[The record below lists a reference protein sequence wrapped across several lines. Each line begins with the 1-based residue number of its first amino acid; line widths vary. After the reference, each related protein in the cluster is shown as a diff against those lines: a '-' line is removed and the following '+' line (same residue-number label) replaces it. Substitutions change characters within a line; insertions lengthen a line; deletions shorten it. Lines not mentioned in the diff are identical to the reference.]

1 MRRFTNTQD
10 RKLEDMMNKT
20 LMATA
25 LLSAL
30 ASTAVHADTTSE
42 EVAALQQ
49 QVDSL
54 SSLIANLSKDTIHV
68 SGFASGAFGIANN
81 DAGYAGYTTDGSYHE
96 DSLFGVQATFK
107 PSKSLEATIQLV
119 AKGSLDWTPKV
130 TAAYLGYTFDND
142 IKLRA
147 GKLRLPL
154 FMLSDYLDLG
164 YAQPWARS
172 PEEVYGRVPISSF
185 TGVDASYEIE
195 LEDSYINLQ
204 AFTGSETMSDESS
217 AGGAGDVNDMVG
229 LVTTWNDDYWT
240 VRASYTIATVEDVE
254 FPDYEDTGLTTLPPI
269 DSESGS
275 YASFGVRYEDESWL
289 VMAEATQTR
298 VDGYFSD
305 SNAGYMTVGY
315 HFNQVMPYMSLA
327 RLETVDN
334 DERSADKFGN
344 DLHRQTVQSLTYQ
357 RNAYSIGTRWDIQP
371 GLAMKF
377 DVTYA
382 NNFGDTDGGLTT
394 GNGEDSTTVFT
405 IKVDATF

>member
-1 MRRFTNTQD
+1 MSLFNNTQD

-20 LMATA
+20 LMATT

-30 ASTAVHADTTSE
+30 ASTAVYADSTSE
-42 EVAALQQ
+42 DVAALQQ

-54 SSLIANLSKDTIHV
+54 SSLIANLSKNTIHV
-68 SGFASGAFGIANN
+68 SGFASGAFAVANN

-119 AKGSLDWTPKV
+119 AKGELDWKPKV

-142 IKLRA
+142 VKLRV

-185 TGVDASYEIE
+185 TGVDASYEME
-195 LEDSYINLQ
+195 LDDSYINLQ
-204 AFTGSETMSDESS
+204 AFTGNEKMSDESS
-217 AGGAGDVNDMVG
+217 AGGAGNVEDIVG

-240 VRASYTIATVEDVE
+240 VRASYTIATVKDVE
-254 FPDYEDTGLTTLPPI
+254 FPIVGIDANNGKPITALPNI
-269 DSESGS
+269 ESESGS
-275 YASFGVRYEDESWL
+275 YASFGVRYENENWL
-289 VMAEATQTR
+289 VMGEATQTR

-305 SNAGYMTVGY
+305 SNAGYVTVGY
-315 HFNQVMPYMSLA
+315 HLNQVMPYVSVA

-334 DERSADKFGN
+334 EERESLNQAA
-344 DLHRQTVQSLTYQ
+344 QSLTYQ
-357 RNAYSIGTRWDIQP
+357 RNAYSVGTRWDIQP

-382 NNFGDTDGGLTT
+382 NNFGDTNGGLDPKST
-394 GNGEDSTTVFT
+394 EDSTTVFT

>member
-1 MRRFTNTQD
+1 MQ
-10 RKLEDMMNKT
+10 KT
-20 LMATA
+20 IIT
-25 LLSAL
+25 
-30 ASTAVHADTTSE
+30 TAVIAAITSSTVYASDTDKD
-42 EVAALQQ
+42 VAQLQQ
-49 QVDSL
+49 QVSALNSL
-54 SSLIANLSKDTIHV
+54 VANLTKDTIHV

-81 DAGYAGYTTDGSYHE
+81 DAGYAGYDSDGSYHE

-107 PSKSLEATIQLV
+107 PSKKLEASIQLV
-119 AKGSLDWTPKV
+119 AKGALDWTPKV

-142 IKLRA
+142 VKLRA

-195 LEDSYINLQ
+195 LDDSYINLQ
-204 AFTGSETMSDESS
+204 AFTGNEKMSDESA

-229 LVTTWNDDYWT
+229 LVTSWNDDYWT
-240 VRASYTIATVEDVE
+240 VRASYTIATVTDVE
-254 FPDYEDTGLTTLPPI
+254 FPTQSGMIILPPI

-275 YASFGVRYEDESWL
+275 YASLGVRYEDETWL
-289 VMAEATQTR
+289 VMGEATQTR

-305 SNAGYMTVGY
+305 SDSGYVTVGY
-315 HFNQVMPYMSLA
+315 HLNQVMPYVSVA

-334 DERSADKFGN
+334 EERASQAYRGFE
-344 DLHRQTVQSLTYQ
+344 SLTYQ
-357 RNAYSIGTRWDIQP
+357 RNAYSVGTRWDIQP

-382 NNFGDTDGGLTT
+382 NNFGATNGGLDPKST
-394 GNGEDSTTVFT
+394 EDSTTVFT
-405 IKVDATF
+405 VKVDATF